1 MTEPTASPATASST
15 TGPRAA
21 GRLAILAWAALYA
34 AVAASIHFGA
44 VSVPWD
50 TDTAYHV
57 AVGRL
62 IREHGILHAFPWTPF
77 SWLADHYADKELLFH
92 LLLVP
97 LAGAGWITAAKV
109 VGTVAG
115 TALLL
120 ALYLVLRAERV
131 PLSGPWAM
139 VPLLASDV
147 FVFRFA
153 LVRPHLLS
161 VALAAVV
168 LWAASRERLA
178 VLAVACALYPWAYVA
193 LPLPL
198 VLVAIAEGA
207 RLACGRRPGWRAPAS
222 ALAGLLVGVALHPNA
237 LNLVRLSW
245 VQIVDVMLLG
255 AWAGRPDLELGR
267 EFDPFTIRQWL
278 SWMMGATAMVAA
290 ALALGWRVR
299 RERATPFAFAL
310 AALAF
315 GLLTVR
321 TARFAEY
328 FVPLSA
334 VALALGL
341 AARQT
346 GRTAPA
352 GGRHVALGGVVP
364 LRRWV
369 VPLGVAAA
377 LAVYSG
383 PALVETLRGLRSRP
397 DRLPPAL
404 AATLQ
409 REIPPGAQVF
419 TCDWGRTGD
428 LLLALPNRR
437 FMVALDPTFFW
448 LQDPVR
454 YRLWRE
460 IPRRPPPHAAERIR
474 ETFGARWVVCFWDDR
489 FRSFFDQLAFEP
501 GVRTVLLTEDWNVY
515 ELREP

>member
-1 MTEPTASPATASST
+1 MTEPTASAAASRPP
-15 TGPRAA
+15 G

-62 IREHGILHAFPWTPF
+62 IREHGILRAFPWTPF
-77 SWLADHYADKELLFH
+77 SWLAGHYADKELLFH
-92 LLLVP
+92 LLFVP

-131 PLSGPWAM
+131 PLAGLWALI
-139 VPLLASDV
+139 PLLASDV

-161 VALAAVV
+161 IALAAVV

-178 VLAVACALYPWAYVA
+178 VLALASAVYPWAYVA

-198 VLVAIAEGA
+198 VLVALAEVA
-207 RLACGRRPGWRAPAS
+207 RVASGRRPGWRAPAS
-222 ALAGLLVGVALHPNA
+222 ALAGLVAGVALHPNG
-237 LNLVRLSW
+237 LNVVRLSW

-255 AWAGRPDLELGR
+255 AWGSRPDLELGR

-278 SWMMGATAMVAA
+278 SWMMGATAMGGA
-290 ALALGWRVR
+290 ALALAWRVR
-299 RERATPFAFAL
+299 RERVTPLAFAL

-334 VALALGL
+334 VALALAL
-341 AARQT
+341 AAWRI
-346 GRTAPA
+346 GRRTAPPGGPGVA
-352 GGRHVALGGVVP
+352 VGGRSALLGD
-364 LRRWV
+364 LI

-377 LAVYSG
+377 LAAYSG
-383 PALVETLRGLRSRP
+383 PALAETLRGLRSRP

-404 AATLQ
+404 AATLS
-409 REIPPGAQVF
+409 REIPPGDQVF
-419 TCDWGRTGD
+419 TCDWQRTGD
-428 LLLALPNRR
+428 LLLALPDRR
-437 FMVALDPTFFW
+437 FVVALDPTFFW
-448 LQDPVR
+448 VEDPVR

-460 IPRRPPPHAAERIR
+460 IPRRPPPRAAERIR
-474 ETFGARWVVCFWDDR
+474 EAFGARWVVCFWDDR

-515 ELREP
+515 ELRPP